1 MRSISVG
8 VRREVAKVEIY
19 TKFTCPYCHRAK
31 ALLKHKGIE
40 AEEISVDLGGPKK
53 QEMIQRA
60 NGRMTVPQI
69 FINGKHVGGC
79 DDLFELDGAGKLDE
93 LLAA

>member
-1 MRSISVG
+1 M
-8 VRREVAKVEIY
+8 VEMY
-19 TKFTCPYCHRAK
+19 TKMFCPYCVRAK
-31 ALLKHKGIE
+31 SLLERKGVNVN
-40 AEEISVDLGGPKK
+40 EIAVDRGGELK

-60 NGRMTVPQI
+60 GGRMTVPQI
-69 FINGKHVGGC
+69 FINGRHVGGC